1 MLRLFLVKLT
11 LATGS
16 DSVRDSPQMSSH
28 FDVFLGRLYINS
40 ALNYEGGGYSALPH
54 PPILQTFFSKLRCF
68 LHRVGEKLAADR

>member
-40 ALNYEGGGYSALPH
+40 ALNYEGGGDTLPYH
-54 PPILQTFFSKLRCF
+54 TLLFYKLFFLN
-68 LHRVGEKLAADR
+68 